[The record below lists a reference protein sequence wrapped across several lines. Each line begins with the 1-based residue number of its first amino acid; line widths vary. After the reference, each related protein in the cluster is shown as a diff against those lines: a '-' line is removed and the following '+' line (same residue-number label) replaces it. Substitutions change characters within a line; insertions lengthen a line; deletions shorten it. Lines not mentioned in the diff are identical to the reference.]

1 MRLITHGVM
10 FNCHFSAVLY
20 FRKLCPLMPLATGP
34 IVIPVRLVKVWLHGS
49 KTNSIPDYQLVNI
62 ILCDYNWQKL
72 KTADNSIHI

>member
-1 MRLITHGVM
+1 
-10 FNCHFSAVLY
+10 
-20 FRKLCPLMPLATGP
+20 MPLATGP

-49 KTNSIPDYQLVNI
+49 KTNSIPDYQLVKIQGI